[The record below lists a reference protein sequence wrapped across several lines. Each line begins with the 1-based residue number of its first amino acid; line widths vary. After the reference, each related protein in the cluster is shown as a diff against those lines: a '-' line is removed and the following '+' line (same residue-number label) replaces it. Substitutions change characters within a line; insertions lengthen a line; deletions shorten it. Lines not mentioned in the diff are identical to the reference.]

1 MISYYIKA
9 KRQEK
14 FARFA
19 ETFATI
25 AALFGV
31 LACLVAF
38 SYQAGRNAGIVSGV
52 ELVRECEQDGASG
65 YIVNA
70 DGVICLYE

>member
-1 MISYYIKA
+1 MKSLYIQE
-9 KRQEK
+9 KRREK

-19 ETFATI
+19 DTFAAVAMI
-25 AALFGV
+25 FGV

-38 SYQAGRNAGIVSGV
+38 SYEMGRGAGIVSGIEQV
-52 ELVRECEQDGASG
+52 QQCEQDGASG

-70 DGVICLYE
+70 DGVTCLYE